1 MERVTGF
8 VQNSFHVTLQADRIH
23 ENERHARFRQRGLI
37 TARRLALAII
47 KVEQFQI
54 LHLLKTCCEF
64 RVEMIKNFLRARH
77 HFADLRKRF

>member
-1 MERVTGF
+1 MTGF

-37 TARRLALAII
+37 TARRFAFTIVKI
-47 KVEQFQI
+47 KQFQI
-54 LHLLKTCCEF
+54 LHLLETRREF